1 MDVHYDEWFEPI
13 LNYSQFGIQ
22 FDTLMENDFVQ
33 ISNKD
38 ERIWVK
44 IAYINGDV
52 IVGIISS
59 QLVFPQE
66 YDCGD
71 YVIFEKKNIYDIHFQ
86 DDVEHL
92 IQHLSQQTI
101 YTYSSNLKEQHS

>member
-33 ISNKD
+33 ISN
-38 ERIWVK
+38 
-44 IAYINGDV
+44 N
-52 IVGIISS
+52 VGIISS